1 MPQPLA
7 NIVAAVLAGA
17 AVLVLVDQCRK
28 PKWWLGRLL
37 VWNMNVRHSRL
48 TDWGLTHVPLEKHF
62 TILDAGCGGG
72 RTVAKLAAVTCD
84 GKVHGIDYSAAC
96 VAAARST
103 NARWLEAGRVE
114 IQQASVSHLP
124 FSSGAFDVVT
134 AVETHYFWPNLE
146 ADLREILRVLKPG
159 GTLVI
164 IAEAYK
170 GRRFDILFRPA
181 MMLLRATYLSVN
193 EHRELFVAAGYSEVA
208 VFEERG
214 KGWICAVGRR
224 PLQSATKPGHH
235 AEQRATA
242 DRPRDERLA

>member
-17 AVLVLVDQCRK
+17 AVLVLLDQCRK

-37 VWNMNVRHSRL
+37 VWNMNARHSRL
-48 TDWGLTHVPLEKHF
+48 TDWGLSHVPLEKHF
-62 TILDAGCGGG
+62 TILDIGCGGG
-72 RTVAKLAAVTCD
+72 RTVAKLAAVTGD
-84 GKVHGIDYSAAC
+84 GKVHGIDYSAAS

-103 NARWLEAGRVE
+103 NARWLGAGRVE
-114 IQQASVSHLP
+114 IQQASVSHVP
-124 FSSGAFDVVT
+124 FPNGAFDVVT
-134 AVETHYFWPNLE
+134 AVETHYYWPNLE
-146 ADLREILRVLKPG
+146 ADLREILRALKPG

-164 IAEAYK
+164 LAETYK
-170 GRRFDILFRPA
+170 GRRFDILYRPA

-193 EHRELFVAAGYSEVA
+193 EHRELFAAAGFSEFA

-224 PLQSATKPGHH
+224 PLQSATEREYQ
-235 AEQRATA
+235 ADQRAAA
-242 DRPRDERLA
+242 DRPHD